1 MGPSVTAAAPDGI
14 TLGCLNAIDLGLPMA
29 LSNAPRVVA
38 QQTTNQAKKRL
49 GVGKRLA
56 SASRTACRVIAL
68 PRKLALYMH
77 TAAASEGFKNTEDV
91 LQKEEAIGVFLAAA
105 RNFVLRQQVS
115 DMRSI
120 IPSFCGDLKSA
131 LNGEIGSAMK
141 D

>member
-14 TLGCLNAIDLGLPMA
+14 TLDCLNAIDLGLPMA

-77 TAAASEGFKNTEDV
+77 TVTASEGSKNTEDV
-91 LQKEEAIGVFLAAA
+91 LQKEEGKSVFA
-105 RNFVLRQQVS
+105 
-115 DMRSI
+115 DT
-120 IPSFCGDLKSA
+120 
-131 LNGEIGSAMK
+131 
-141 D
+141 